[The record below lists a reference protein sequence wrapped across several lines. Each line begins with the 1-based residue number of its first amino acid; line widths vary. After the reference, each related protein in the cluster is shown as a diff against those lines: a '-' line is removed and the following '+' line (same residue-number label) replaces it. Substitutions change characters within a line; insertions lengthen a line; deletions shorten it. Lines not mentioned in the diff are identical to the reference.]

1 MVDITIVD
9 NGGETFDR
17 YVVTIG
23 RDVYTMSMHPQQL
36 NGFNQYAGDIE
47 GYGVIEGGN
56 EITVNEEILKAIL
69 ERI

>member
-23 RDVYTMSMHPQQL
+23 RDVYTMSMHPQQPD
-36 NGFNQYAGDIE
+36 GFNQYAGDKEDGDSIE
-47 GYGVIEGGN
+47 GEN
-56 EITVNEEILKAIL
+56 KITINEEILKAIL